1 MLADNLLRK
10 RDSDSTVKGGL
21 TVKREKHLTFIERS
35 GIEMYAI
42 NFNNH
47 IPVIESRG
55 DGELTTAF
63 HTSYGG
69 SHDGTEALFNQV
81 SIQF

>member
-1 MLADNLLRK
+1 MLTDNLLRK

-21 TVKREKHLTFIERS
+21 TVKREKHLAFIKWS
-35 GIEMYAI
+35 GIELYAI
-42 NFNNH
+42 NFDNH
-47 IPVIESRG
+47 IPVIEGRG
-55 DGELTTAF
+55 DGEFTTAW

-69 SHDGTEALFNQV
+69 SYDGTEAFFNQV